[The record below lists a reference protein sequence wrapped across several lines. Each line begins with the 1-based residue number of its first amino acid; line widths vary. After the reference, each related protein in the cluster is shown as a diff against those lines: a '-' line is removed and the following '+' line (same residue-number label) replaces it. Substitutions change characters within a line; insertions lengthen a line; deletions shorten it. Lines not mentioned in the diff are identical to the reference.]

1 MIFRTSKT
9 TTSMGLWLTAL
20 LTALNDNLVKAA
32 IVVYAA
38 LTVPSDQAAITGLV
52 ASGLLMAPFVVFS
65 GWAGAFADKFDK
77 ARLVKLVKWSEV
89 GLAIAATAAMLAGSL
104 PYMLAVVFLLGTQS
118 AFFGPLKNGLIPERF
133 GREEIVGFNGVME
146 TLVFLGILV
155 GTVAGGLLAGPE
167 TLVWAGVVAIAV
179 AGLGV
184 AVAHTIPEHGAA
196 NPELKVPLNP
206 LVGGWRAVRMTLSV
220 RETARSAGLAAWFWA
235 VGSIYLSTL
244 PAHLRETLGASEGM
258 ITAVLALFALGIG
271 AGSVAATRL
280 LNGRIG
286 AETLW
291 PAALLIALAG
301 GGIAIGFRW
310 IPSGAGTAALFTT
323 LPGLFV
329 SGCLAVVAFAGGLFA
344 IPLKAILQAFAPVEA
359 RAQSLGGAMVITSAA
374 IAGTSGLVAAATVA
388 GLSTG
393 ALYWGGAASALLAMV
408 FAALAFPRA
417 ALKSLGRITLRGVCS
432 LEINGAEHLRTDGP
446 VVFVSNHVSFAD
458 GPMLFSLLERD
469 AEIAVNSTWAKG
481 GLLARVGDICGI
493 RPIDNQNP
501 LEAKNLAKTVR
512 EGGAALIF
520 HEGRIS
526 THGALMRPNPGSSWI
541 ADLAGAPIVPIH
553 IDGLQASRFNRSI
566 PGLLRRLF
574 PKVHITV
581 GQPERLK
588 IDPDL
593 TGTARRSAA
602 TLALHD
608 RMEALRMQ
616 ALLRHETLPEMFKAS
631 FEVLDRNDIAVTDST
646 WNELSRKKL
655 MIGAAALSA
664 KLQRL
669 TAQDE
674 AVGVLLPS
682 ASGSAVA
689 LMGLWRAGRTAAILN
704 PTLGPGPMMSAIN
717 TGQVQKILTSK
728 AFVEK
733 AEIGA
738 TIEELQARGIEIL
751 WTEHIKD
758 SIGKLDKLTAMV
770 AARRPTDVPV
780 KASDRAVVLFT
791 SGTEGT
797 PKGVVLTHHNLV
809 ANVAQLRARTDVSS
823 RDRVFSA
830 MPLFHSFGLTGGLL
844 LPLAVGAPL
853 MLYPSPLHY
862 RIVPEMLYS
871 HQATLVFGTDTFLQG
886 WARKAQQ
893 YDLSTLRAAIAG
905 AEPVKATTRA
915 LYADKFGVRILE
927 GYGAT
932 EAGPVIALNTPQNA
946 KAGTVGRALPGIEL
960 DFEEISGLPGKKLLI
975 KGPNVKSGYLLSDA
989 PGQLVPT
996 PNGWYDTG
1004 DLVTIDA
1011 EGFVSIVGRIKRFAK
1026 IGGEMISL
1034 AAVEKLAA
1042 DVWPDVRLAVITLPD
1057 ARKGEKTVLVTTQAG
1072 LQRQTLSEAAK
1083 AARATDLMV
1092 PSEILVLADIPLLA
1106 SGKIDYPTL
1115 IRNVD
1120 ARPVSAA

>member
-1 MIFRTSKT
+1 MIFHNDKM

-38 LTVPSDQAAITGLV
+38 LTVPTDLAAIAGLM
-52 ASGLLMAPFVVFS
+52 ASGLLMAPFVLFS
-65 GWAGAFADKFDK
+65 GWAGTIADKFDK
-77 ARLVKLVKWSEV
+77 ARLVKLVKWGEV
-89 GLAIAATAAMLAGSL
+89 GLAIAATAAMISGSL
-104 PYMLAVVFLLGTQS
+104 PFMLSVVFLLGAQS

-133 GREEIVGFNGVME
+133 DRDEITGFNGVME
-146 TLVFLGILV
+146 TLVFLGILG
-155 GTVAGGLLAGPE
+155 GTVMGGLLAGPE
-167 TLVWAGVVAIAV
+167 TLIWAGGVAIAV

-184 AVAHTIPEHGAA
+184 VTAYAIPEHGAA
-196 NPELKVPLNP
+196 NPDLKVPLNP
-206 LVGGWRAVRMTLSV
+206 LLGGWRAVRTTLSV
-220 RETARSAGLAAWFWA
+220 HETARSAGLAAWFWA

-244 PAHLRETLGASEGM
+244 PAHLRETLGAGEGM
-258 ITAVLALFALGIG
+258 ITTVLALFAVGIG
-271 AGSVAATRL
+271 AGSIAATRWL
-280 LNGRIG
+280 KGRIG
-286 AETLW
+286 AETLC
-291 PAALLIALAG
+291 PAALLVAVAA
-301 GGIAIGFRW
+301 GGIAVGFRW
-310 IPSGAGTAALFTT
+310 IPADAGTAALFTT

-344 IPLKAILQAFAPVEA
+344 IPLKAILQAHAPVEA
-359 RAQSLGGAMVITSAA
+359 RAQSIGGAMVITSAA
-374 IAGTSGLVAAATVA
+374 ITGTSALVAVATAA
-388 GLSTG
+388 GLSMG
-393 ALYWGGAASALLAMV
+393 ALYWTVAVSALLATG

-417 ALKSLGRITLRGVCS
+417 ALKLLGRLTFRTLCSIEIT
-432 LEINGAEHLRTDGP
+432 GAEHLRTKGP

-458 GPMLFSLLERD
+458 GPMLFSLLEREV
-469 AEIAVNSTWAKG
+469 EIAVNSTWAKG
-481 GLLARVGDICGI
+481 GLLARVGDVCGI

-541 ADLAGAPIVPIH
+541 ADLADAPVVPIH

-581 GQPERLK
+581 GQPERLNV
-588 IDPDL
+588 DPVL
-593 TGTARRSAA
+593 TGTERRTAA
-602 TLALHD
+602 TVALHD
-608 RMEALRMQ
+608 RMEILRMH
-616 ALLRHETLPEMFKAS
+616 ALMRHETLPDMFKAS
-631 FEVLDRNDIAVTDST
+631 FEALAPNDVAVTDPT

-664 KLQRL
+664 KLQHL
-669 TAQDE
+669 TTRDE
-674 AVGVLLPS
+674 AVGVLLPG
-682 ASGSAVA
+682 ASGSVVV
-689 LMGLWRAGRTAAILN
+689 LMGLWRAGRAAAILN
-704 PTLGPGPMMSAIN
+704 PTLGPGPLMSAIT
-717 TGQVQKILTSK
+717 TGEIRKILTSK

-733 AEIGA
+733 AEIGG
-738 TIEELQARGIEIL
+738 TIKELQARGIEIL
-751 WTEHIKD
+751 WTDDIKD
-758 SIGKLDKLTAMV
+758 SISRLDKVKAVL
-770 AARRPTDVPV
+770 AARRPADVPV
-780 KASDRAVVLFT
+780 KANDRAVVLFT

-797 PKGVVLTHHNLV
+797 PKGVVLTHNNLV

-862 RIVPEMLYS
+862 RIVPEMLYT

-905 AEPVKATTRA
+905 AEPVKPATRA

-946 KAGTVGRALPGIEL
+946 KAGTVGRVLPGIEL
-960 DFEEISGLPGKKLLI
+960 DLLEMTGLPGKKLFI
-975 KGPNVKSGYLLSDA
+975 KGPNIKAGYLLSDC
-989 PGQLVPT
+989 PGQLVPP

-1004 DLVTIDA
+1004 DLVTVD
-1011 EGFVSIVGRIKRFAK
+1011 EDGFVSIVGRVKRFAK

-1034 AAVEKLAA
+1034 AAVEQLAA
-1042 DVWPDVRLAVITLPD
+1042 SAFPEAQLAAIALPD
-1057 ARKGEKTVLVTTQAG
+1057 AKKGERIVLATTHPGIERQA
-1072 LQRQTLSEAAK
+1072 LSAAAK

-1092 PSEILVLADIPLLA
+1092 PSEILVVGDIPVLA
-1106 SGKIDYPTL
+1106 SGKIDYPALTL
-1115 IRNVD
+1115 SVE
-1120 ARPVSAA
+1120 ARPSSAA